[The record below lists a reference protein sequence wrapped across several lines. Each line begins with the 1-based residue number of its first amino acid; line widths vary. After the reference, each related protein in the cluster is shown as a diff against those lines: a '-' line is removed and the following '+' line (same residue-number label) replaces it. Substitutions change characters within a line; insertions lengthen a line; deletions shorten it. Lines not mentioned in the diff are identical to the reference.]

1 MIPLKCTSKSI
12 SGSSIS
18 KDKFNLGFPVSVK
31 KIPILKVPLQVKFV
45 PMPLSILT
53 LKSWMVASYYW
64 KLRFMFNRRAA
75 LIAKEYF
82 TINKRMYR
90 LGVVTYVRE
99 IQHLYIYH
107 LCHWHLLRSLL
118 STCLTLHFQWYSFRK
133 ERLLKA
139 QFCLHEL
146 QVFGYHFKL
155 CRICVEKVSSCI
167 WKPDYYNLKI

>member
-1 MIPLKCTSKSI
+1 
-12 SGSSIS
+12 
-18 KDKFNLGFPVSVK
+18 
-31 KIPILKVPLQVKFV
+31 
-45 PMPLSILT
+45 
-53 LKSWMVASYYW
+53 
-64 KLRFMFNRRAA
+64 MFNRRAT
-75 LIAKEYF
+75 LIAKKYF

-99 IQHLYIYH
+99 IQHLYIHH
-107 LCHWHLLRSLL
+107 LCHWHLLHSLL
-118 STCLTLHFQWYSFRK
+118 STCLTLDFQCYSFRK

-167 WKPDYYNLKI
+167 WKPDYYNLKTQKGSKTLFITFYHSNTILTSAATWNKNSGDVQWCFETVSYHGPFQTHKNINVPMDNLASIRHS